1 MDKLQ
6 EIQTLE
12 AKNAKL
18 QLIISDLESNAGW
31 NALLD
36 LVKDDLKVLDDTWHW
51 IPEEASARRMEARA
65 TKMAYSHLLN
75 IIDICKDDLK
85 RSLQLIE
92 EIKSTELDS

>member
-12 AKNAKL
+12 AKNVKL
-18 QLIISDLESNAGW
+18 QTIISDLEQNAGW

-51 IPEEASARRMEARA
+51 IPEEAAARRMEARA

-92 EIKSTELDS
+92 ELKSTTLDS

>member
-1 MDKLQ
+1 MDKPQ
-6 EIQTLE
+6 EVQVLE
-12 AKNAKL
+12 AKNNKL

-36 LVKDDLKVLDDTWHW
+36 LVREDLKVLDDSWHW
-51 IPEEASARRMEARA
+51 IPEEAAARRMEARA

-75 IIDICKDDLK
+75 ILDICKDDLK

-92 EIKSTELDS
+92 ELKSETIE

>member
-92 EIKSTELDS
+92 EIKSTELDT

>member
-6 EIQTLE
+6 EIQTIE

-18 QLIISDLESNAGW
+18 QLIISDLEHNSGW

-36 LVKDDLKVLDDTWHW
+36 LVKEDLKVLDDSWHW
-51 IPEEASARRMEARA
+51 IPEEAAARRMEARA
-65 TKMAYSHLLN
+65 TKMAYVHLTN
-75 IIDICKDDLK
+75 ILDICKDDLK

-92 EIKSTELDS
+92 ELKSETIE

>member
-6 EIQTLE
+6 EIQTIE

-18 QLIISDLESNAGW
+18 ELIISDLEQNAGW
-31 NALLD
+31 KALLD
-36 LVKDDLKVLDDTWHW
+36 LVKDDLKILDDTWHW

-65 TKMAYSHLLN
+65 TKMAYVHLTN

>member
-6 EIQTLE
+6 EVQILE

-18 QLIISDLESNAGW
+18 QLIISDLEHNGGW

-65 TKMAYSHLLN
+65 TKMAYAHLLN
-75 IIDICKDDLK
+75 IIDICKDDLT
-85 RSLQLIE
+85 RSLKLIE
-92 EIKSTELDS
+92 ELKSETIE

>member
-6 EIQTLE
+6 EVQALE
-12 AKNAKL
+12 AKNSKL
-18 QLIISDLESNAGW
+18 NLIITDLEHSSGW

-36 LVKDDLKVLDDTWHW
+36 LVREDLKVLDDTWHW
-51 IPEEASARRMEARA
+51 IPENDAARRMEARA
-65 TKMAYSHLLN
+65 TKMAYVHLTN